1 MSAREILEKKEVLCA
16 KDIAIIFEINIQTA
30 YKKIREIR
38 SVSDRLGFSGK
49 VHRKDYEDYINRLD
63 KKVVM

>member
-1 MSAREILEKKEVLCA
+1 MSAREILETKEVLCA
-16 KDIAIIFEINIQTA
+16 KDIAVIFEVNIQTA

-49 VHRKDYEDYINRLD
+49 CHRKDYEDYLNRFD
-63 KKVVM
+63 KKAVM